1 MTIFVLTILSNCS
14 EIGHCKYTPS
24 GSPPKKNI
32 AKILPILYP
41 TIYKISSIEQNQ
53 CGTLQALWKFTSYII
68 VSKRIRNF
76 NNACS
81 LKTRNSITQ
90 HPDSAWNLGIVF
102 NNDLSWSK
110 HINVTVGK
118 VHSMSRNVWAF
129 KECIPLHIRL
139 LLGKLYIVPTFL
151 YECELYANCNT
162 AATLKLNVVVINIAR
177 YILLKS
183 AMIIYQHILLYFF
196 NMDFENLL
204 KFKTVIYLQK
214 IVSTNEPDYL
224 LERLNIISEKQFYLK
239 VIRLMELFKYIE
251 ILMKIIY
258 FVKLKII
265 VSQCKFSIPK
275 QKKDCRNLCY
285 EQHSWRSTLR
295 RLMQGHAQTII

>member
-1 MTIFVLTILSNCS
+1 
-14 EIGHCKYTPS
+14 
-24 GSPPKKNI
+24 
-32 AKILPILYP
+32 
-41 TIYKISSIEQNQ
+41 
-53 CGTLQALWKFTSYII
+53 
-68 VSKRIRNF
+68 
-76 NNACS
+76 
-81 LKTRNSITQ
+81 
-90 HPDSAWNLGIVF
+90 
-102 NNDLSWSK
+102 
-110 HINVTVGK
+110 
-118 VHSMSRNVWAF
+118 MSRNVWAF

-183 AMIIYQHILLYFF
+183 AMIIYQHILLNFF
-196 NMDFENLL
+196 NKDFENLL

-265 VSQCKFSIPK
+265 VS
-275 QKKDCRNLCY
+275 
-285 EQHSWRSTLR
+285 
-295 RLMQGHAQTII
+295 